1 MKKVEGSDHLVSPQK
16 GIYLNINNDEIEAAR
31 YRKRIRKEKE
41 SEMDRV
47 KNSVNELKNDVGE
60 IKSLLTKLAEKL

>member
-1 MKKVEGSDHLVSPQK
+1 MKKVEGTDNLVSPQR

-31 YRKRIRKEKE
+31 YRKRLRKEKE